1 MQTLDLSDND
11 MGPQGAEY
19 IADMLK
25 ENYFVVNLVSLEFTH
40 WQINYHVKYKHEAT
54 WSSPWI
60 FVLIAYASNEGSDEA
75 AQTCSLTSSFT
86 ARKHKE

>member
-40 WQINYHVKYKHEAT
+40 
-54 WSSPWI
+54 
-60 FVLIAYASNEGSDEA
+60 
-75 AQTCSLTSSFT
+75 
-86 ARKHKE
+86 

>member
-1 MQTLDLSDND
+1 MFILKGNSIVQTLDLSDND

-40 WQINYHVKYKHEAT
+40 
-54 WSSPWI
+54 
-60 FVLIAYASNEGSDEA
+60 
-75 AQTCSLTSSFT
+75 
-86 ARKHKE
+86 